1 MEANW
6 MRQRCEGIVRSM
18 TLCNRFQ
25 SYKNEIQILKGRINC
40 WNETNLPG
48 DHFTSIFQVTSTK
61 FVTCNFSNLDTFVI

>member
-25 SYKNEIQILKGRINC
+25 SYKNEIQIRVELIA
-40 WNETNLPG
+40 ETKPIYQGTISQSFSKL
-48 DHFTSIFQVTSTK
+48 QAL
-61 FVTCNFSNLDTFVI
+61 NF

>member
-25 SYKNEIQILKGRINC
+25 SYKNEIQIRVELIA
-40 WNETNLPG
+40 ETKPIYQGTISQAFSKL
-48 DHFTSIFQVTSTK
+48 QAL
-61 FVTCNFSNLDTFVI
+61 NF